1 MKHEFKAIINAQAQ
15 GFIKALDGAWSSV
28 KSFTKNTKDRI
39 TSMAS
44 SFRQADKA
52 VKDVDKSLQ
61 KADGTTRAAGNA
73 VKIIGDSLKE
83 AGKNS
88 SVLSNI
94 GDGITKVLDPV
105 NAVTSAFKIGMSVI
119 RTYAEASIQAAKE
132 TAEEWKNTA
141 DAIASGRTKTAT
153 TAKETDG
160 YAKRLAELTRKE
172 SLSNAEKVEQLELL
186 KKLGIEYSAFSE
198 TIRKNGGRIDEAI
211 ASKIKS
217 DYKKDVSALKAEIRA
232 LEEAKKIQDDLAET
246 WSGYWHGVLWQG
258 KARDTAAEAS
268 RKSLELTRDIVDKQL
283 ELHKLQQTNPETDFR
298 RRRQAEQEDEKIEL
312 NKSWQETQDAAIQK
326 LDEAD
331 ADLHLDDFEKKRD
344 AVRKKYE
351 ELGKTLKYNREALAR
366 IADLQAEELA
376 KIDKEEADKRA
387 DEAKKKAAA
396 EEAAEKKVADAR
408 KKYLEAEKSLRKSIA
423 DERIAQAKKAADAE
437 IRQLERVR
445 RRIERQ
451 KGRFG
456 FTLDINPDE
465 TPSEARKRRK
475 TNAIDAS
482 IADKQ
487 QRQRE
492 GERVHYTRQERARIG
507 QYRDLQKQGKQVDAR
522 IKELE
527 AAKKQQEAAEQA
539 KASSE
544 RIAEAAKKQQEAAT
558 ELQEAAKALKA
569 LRGENAEG
577 EQPERQPQRQ
587 QAKPGQKPP
596 VQPQRRQAKPGQKPP
611 VQPQRRQAKPGQ
623 KPPVQPQRR
632 QPVNPQRPMSP
643 IASAVRFAPN
653 YTPQLAAILQS
664 VNSLKANTYI
674 IK

>member
-1 MKHEFKAIINAQAQ
+1 MKHEFKAIINAQAT
-15 GFIKALDGAWSSV
+15 GFIKALDNAWNNV
-28 KSFTKNTKDRI
+28 KSFSKNAKGKI
-39 TSMAS
+39 SEMIS
-44 SFRQADKA
+44 SFMHADKA
-52 VKDVDKSLQ
+52 VQKVDKSLQ
-61 KADGTTRAAGNA
+61 NADETGKKADKTVRAIGQA
-73 VKIIGDSLKE
+73 VKD

-88 SVLSNI
+88 SFLSSI
-94 GDGITKVLDPV
+94 GDGIIKCLDPV
-105 NAVTSAFKIGMSVI
+105 NALTAAFKTAMEAI
-119 RTYAEASIQAAKE
+119 RMFAEASLKSAQE
-132 TAEEWKNTA
+132 TAENWKNTA
-141 DAIASGRTKTAT
+141 DAIGRGRDRMASV
-153 TAKETDG
+153 AKETDG
-160 YAKRLAELTRKE
+160 YARRLYELAKKE
-172 SLSNAEKVEQLELL
+172 NLSNVEKVEQIELL

-198 TIRKNGGRIDEAI
+198 SVRKSGGRIDEAI
-211 ASKIKS
+211 AGKIKG
-217 DYKKDVSALKAEIRA
+217 DYKKDIGALKAEIRS
-232 LEEAKKIQDDLAET
+232 LEEARKIQEQITDT
-246 WSGYWHGVLWQG
+246 WLGYWHQVLFQG
-258 KARDTAAEAS
+258 KARDIAAEAS
-268 RKSLELTRDIVDKQL
+268 RKSLELTRDIVDKQM
-283 ELHKLQQTNPETDFR
+283 ELHKLQKEDPEADFR
-298 RRRQAEQEDEKIEL
+298 RRRKAEQEDERMEL
-312 NKSWQETQDAAIQK
+312 NRPWQETQDKALKELDAA
-326 LDEAD
+326 A

-344 AVRKKYE
+344 VVRKKYE

-376 KIDKEEADKRA
+376 RIDQQEADKRA
-387 DEAKKKAAA
+387 EDAKKKAAA
-396 EEAAEKKVADAR
+396 EEAAEKKVSDAR
-408 KKYLEAEKSLRKSIA
+408 KKYLEAERNLRKSIA

-465 TPSEARKRRK
+465 KPSETRKRRK

-492 GERVHYTRQERARIG
+492 GERVHYTRKERARIG
-507 QYRDLQKQGKQVDAR
+507 QYRDLQRQGKQVDAR

-577 EQPERQPQRQ
+577 EQPERQPQR
-587 QAKPGQKPP
+587 
-596 VQPQRRQAKPGQKPP
+596 RQAKPGQKPT
-611 VQPQRRQAKPGQ
+611 VQPQRL
-623 KPPVQPQRR
+623 
-632 QPVNPQRPMSP
+632 QPVSPQRPMSP
-643 IASAVRFAPN
+643 IASAVRFTPN
-653 YTPQLAAILQS
+653 YTPQLEDILQS

-674 IK
+674 VK